1 MPKKSRRFKEIQS
14 KVDSEN
20 RYTTREA
27 LELVTSLSSAKFDE
41 SVEVAVR
48 LGVNPRHADQMVRG
62 ACTLPHGTGKSVR
75 VLVFAQGEGARAA
88 QEAGADFVGAD
99 EFVQKIQKEGWLEFD
114 KVVATRGMMGKV
126 GRLGRILGPR
136 GLMPNPKVGTVVSD
150 DQVGATVRE
159 LKQGKISF
167 RVERAGIIHASI
179 GKASMGAEKLEDNFL
194 ALLAQLVRMK
204 PSTAKGTYV
213 KGIALSS
220 TMGPGIRVDT
230 VEAQRSAEG
239 R

>member
-1 MPKKSRRFKEIQS
+1 MPKKSRRFKDLQS
-14 KVDSEN
+14 KVDPLN
-20 RYTTREA
+20 RYPTREA
-27 LELVTSLSSAKFDE
+27 LELVAGLANAKFDE
-41 SVEVAVR
+41 AVEVSVR

-88 QEAGADFVGAD
+88 EEAGADYVGSD

-167 RVERAGIIHASI
+167 RVERAGIIHAAI
-179 GKASMGAEKLEDNFL
+179 GKVSMGAEKLEDNFL

-204 PSTAKGTYV
+204 PATAKGTYV
-213 KGIALSS
+213 KGIAVSS

-230 VEAQRSAEG
+230 VDAQRNAEG

>member
-1 MPKKSRRFKEIQS
+1 MPKTSRRFKEIQA

-27 LELVTSLSSAKFDE
+27 LELVAGLASAKFDE
-41 SVEVAVR
+41 SIDVSVR

-75 VLVFAQGEGARAA
+75 VLVFAEGDAARAA
-88 QEAGADFVGAD
+88 TDAGADFVGAD

-126 GRLGRILGPR
+126 GRLGRVLGPR

-150 DQVGATVRE
+150 DQVAATVSE

-167 RVERAGIIHASI
+167 RVEKAGIVHVSI
-179 GKASMGAEKLEDNFL
+179 GKASMGALKLEENFL
-194 ALLAQLVRMK
+194 ALLAQLIRMK
-204 PSTAKGTYV
+204 PSTAKGAYV
-213 KGIALSS
+213 KGIAISS

-230 VEAQRSAEG
+230 VDAQRHAEG